1 MSDALQQL
9 KGVKVEPSLRQ
20 FQNGAVGSI
29 EMLSSGFFGIISAF
43 KGEMEKAREI
53 EERMDRAR
61 EEISGLQGELQSVNE
76 RCSALSEQLGSEM
89 KRVRK
94 QLQDQWVETE
104 SKVEALRGQL
114 SARCDEVRQECLDSV
129 QAISDKVGKSLE
141 NVDRLKEQFENL
153 EQETNDQLRGL
164 SMRCEENKEAIEE
177 QDSKFKDQLNDLTE
191 ILHAKALELDTKIE
205 KCLEE
210 TTQRITQFD
219 EKQQVFQFETNK
231 ELAQKADLEDLKHK
245 LDVSKF
251 DEFKAIY
258 RSFQEQQEEL
268 IQSVEGKL
276 EGQSAEQ
283 RATADR
289 LSSSNAQHDEFEVV
303 TNERIDA
310 LQIAVE
316 NPVDV
321 EAIKQEIC
329 GQVAAEQEAFKEEVM
344 ALVKQAA
351 AGVSNPSS
359 VGTRSGN
366 CIACGQST
374 SAFPAMKVR
383 SPSPT
388 KKPKHG
394 GGFNRMPSR
403 RKSMDL
409 GQFGSHSG
417 NGEESRNLQSPKS
430 PTARRSSASYVADLH
445 DTSPSKRAAASLLR
459 KAGMKVL
466 VQDDPVSI
474 PSVHNDH

>member
-1 MSDALQQL
+1 M
-9 KGVKVEPSLRQ
+9 PWPIH
-20 FQNGAVGSI
+20 N
-29 EMLSSGFFGIISAF
+29 
-43 KGEMEKAREI
+43 
-53 EERMDRAR
+53 
-61 EEISGLQGELQSVNE
+61 
-76 RCSALSEQLGSEM
+76 
-89 KRVRK
+89 
-94 QLQDQWVETE
+94 
-104 SKVEALRGQL
+104 
-114 SARCDEVRQECLDSV
+114 
-129 QAISDKVGKSLE
+129 
-141 NVDRLKEQFENL
+141 
-153 EQETNDQLRGL
+153 
-164 SMRCEENKEAIEE
+164 E
-177 QDSKFKDQLNDLTE
+177 QDNKFKDQLNDLTE

-245 LDVSKF
+245 LDISKYE
-251 DEFKAIY
+251 EFEAIY
-258 RSFQEQQEEL
+258 QSNKERQEER
-268 IQSVEGKL
+268 IQSVDTKIED
-276 EGQSAEQ
+276 QSSEQ
-283 RATADR
+283 RALADR
-289 LSSSNAQHDEFEVV
+289 LSSTDAQHQQFEVV

-329 GQVAAEQEAFKEEVM
+329 NQVAADQELFKEEVM

-351 AGVSNPSS
+351 AGISNPSS
-359 VGTRSGN
+359 MGTRSGN
-366 CIACGQST
+366 CIACGQNT
-374 SAFPAMKVR
+374 SAFPAMKMR

-409 GQFGSHSG
+409 GQFAST
-417 NGEESRNLQSPKS
+417 GEKDRLQSPKS
-430 PTARRSSASYVADLH
+430 PNSVRRSSASYIADLG
-445 DTSPSKRAAASLLR
+445 DASPSRRSSASLLR

-466 VQDDPVSI
+466 VQDDPVNI
-474 PSVHNDH
+474 PSAVKEE